1 MRKINPSAFLW
12 HLCPLI
18 EVRSSNVAYHHKR
31 SSKKF
36 VKWGFSLLCDYLWPR
51 WLVKNATIYLL
62 SSFWTFGRA
71 KYWQKSLHDLFTAR
85 PHLSKVS
92 RKTILCSRVRL
103 TPLTNVTIHHSA
115 ALVRY
120 YADWRAKVF
129 FHSSLFYIKT
139 TPKKAYYSYW
149 WISIQ
154 NEVRYFVLPH
164 ITYFL
169 NISTNCTCSYRAF
182 WVGSPLTDGLFCQRI
197 WQPLKTFPLQR
208 PMEYLFSMPAVTEAL
223 LCQFFQSQKN
233 SLYLWQNW
241 L

>member
-1 MRKINPSAFLW
+1 MFPNNFDQGQYYLDSFKYIFWSGLIFTCPNSKMRKINPSAFLW
-12 HLCPLI
+12 HLCPPI

-139 TPKKAYYSYW
+139 TPKKA
-149 WISIQ
+149 
-154 NEVRYFVLPH
+154 
-164 ITYFL
+164 
-169 NISTNCTCSYRAF
+169 
-182 WVGSPLTDGLFCQRI
+182 
-197 WQPLKTFPLQR
+197 
-208 PMEYLFSMPAVTEAL
+208 
-223 LCQFFQSQKN
+223 
-233 SLYLWQNW
+233 
-241 L
+241 

>member
-12 HLCPLI
+12 HLCPPI

-31 SSKKF
+31 GSKKF

-129 FHSSLFYIKT
+129 FHGSLFYIKT
-139 TPKKAYYSYW
+139 TPQKGLPKLLMNFYWSEMYYVNFLCHQIRIFW
-149 WISIQ
+149 RFQ
-154 NEVRYFVLPH
+154 PFVHAHTVP
-164 ITYFL
+164 F
-169 NISTNCTCSYRAF
+169 
-182 WVGSPLTDGLFCQRI
+182 
-197 WQPLKTFPLQR
+197 
-208 PMEYLFSMPAVTEAL
+208 E
-223 LCQFFQSQKN
+223 
-233 SLYLWQNW
+233 
-241 L
+241 